1 MLDLHRLDRI
11 EKKLDAIGRAVANV
25 AEVVNYIAGHGHADD
40 IAGLTA
46 KLKASSDALAE
57 SVASAWQP
65 IPVEPTPGV
74 VQ

>member
-1 MLDLHRLDRI
+1 MDIHQLDRLERKI
-11 EKKLDAIGRAVANV
+11 DAIGRATAHI

-40 IAGLTA
+40 IVALTA

-65 IPVEPTPGV
+65 IPVEPTPGA

>member
-11 EKKLDAIGRAVANV
+11 EKKLDALGRAVANV
-25 AEVVNYIAGHGHADD
+25 AEMVNYIAGHDGD
-40 IAGLTA
+40 IAALTA
-46 KLKASSDALAE
+46 KLKASSDDLAA

>member
-1 MLDLHRLDRI
+1 MNDDRKLDLILH
-11 EKKLDAIGRAVANV
+11 KLDALGRAVAHI
-25 AEVVNYIAGHGHADD
+25 AEVVNYIAGHDGD
-40 IAGLTA
+40 IAELTA